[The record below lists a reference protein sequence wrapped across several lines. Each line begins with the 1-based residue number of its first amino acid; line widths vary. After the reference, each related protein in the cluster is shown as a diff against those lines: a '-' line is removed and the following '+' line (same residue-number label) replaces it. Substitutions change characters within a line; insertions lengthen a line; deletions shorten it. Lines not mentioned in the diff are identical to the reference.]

1 MLKITLITSIKPFHR
16 VKGLM
21 NGTLSGPLDK
31 SLGHK
36 ADPERGKDLR

>member
-1 MLKITLITSIKPFHR
+1 L
-16 VKGLM
+16 

-31 SLGHK
+31 SLGRK